1 MPRRVDQCDIV
12 NYLDKWSTCYL
23 ENVFGDLYEA
33 IVWQFITSYGRDPAR
48 VAAYSSLVSD
58 KRTTCSLVNDNEA
71 S

>member
-12 NYLDKWSTCYL
+12 NYLDKLSTCYL
-23 ENVFGDLYEA
+23 ENEFGDLYEA
-33 IVWQFITSYGRDPAR
+33 IVRQFITSYGRDPAR

-58 KRTTCSLVNDNEA
+58 KRTTCNLVIDNEA

>member
-12 NYLDKWSTCYL
+12 NYLVKWSTCYL
-23 ENVFGDLYEA
+23 ENVSGELYGV
-33 IVWQFITSYGRDPAR
+33 IVWQFITSYGRDPGR
-48 VAAYSSLVSD
+48 VAVYSSPVSD